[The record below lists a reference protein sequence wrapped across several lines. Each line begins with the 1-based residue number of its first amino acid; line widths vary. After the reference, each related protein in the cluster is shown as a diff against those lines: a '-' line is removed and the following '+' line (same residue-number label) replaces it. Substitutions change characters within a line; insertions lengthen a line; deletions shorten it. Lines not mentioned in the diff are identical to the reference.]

1 MPKRPRKPKTDR
13 AGRPTRG
20 AAEPTAGIRIIGGT
34 LGGRRLRY
42 QGDPRTRPMKD
53 RLRESVFNLI
63 GPAVRGKHALD
74 LFAGT
79 GALGIEALSRGE
91 PRATLIEQHRPTA
104 AMIRQNLVE
113 LGVAEQAEVVAG
125 NVFIWWRRQQ
135 GAGFG
140 IQGSET
146 DAERHAPESS
156 NPQIPKSLNPFQAA
170 AANREPDMH
179 SSSLV
184 PHPSSL
190 SPALAGVLFAA
201 LRLLRRAP
209 GGDAGAD
216 RRAAAGGAAESIFVV
231 EADNRFDFQTLP
243 EPSAWNVRSYPPAVV
258 GIRRGGAG

>member
-1 MPKRPRKPKTDR
+1 MPKRQRKPKTDR

-79 GALGIEALSRGE
+79 GALGIEALSRGAL
-91 PRATLIEQHRPTA
+91 RATLIEQHRPTA

-135 GAGFG
+135 GSGLRAQGAGA
-140 IQGSET
+140 
-146 DAERHAPESS
+146 DAERRAPESS
-156 NPQIPKSLNPFQAA
+156 NPQIPKSPNPFQAA
-170 AANREPDMH
+170 AANPEPDLH
-179 SSSLV
+179 PSLT
-184 PHPSSL
+184 PHPSPLSL
-190 SPALAGVLFAA
+190 PWLVFCSPPYAFYVERQEEMLELIGGLLQAA
-201 LRLLRRAP
+201 P
-209 GGDAGAD
+209 
-216 RRAAAGGAAESIFVV
+216 AESIFVV
-231 EADNRFDFQTLP
+231 EADDRFDFQTLP